1 MDIRVITPEFSA
13 APQIEATDLPA
24 IADAG
29 YKTLICNR
37 PDGEAPDQTGSDEM
51 AAAAKAA
58 GLTFHLVPFAGM
70 ISPETQAAFDA
81 VMDSAEGPV
90 LAYCRSGTRSTT
102 IWALSM
108 ARSTESDALISAAA
122 GGGYDLAPMKPMM
135 DARRG

>member
-13 APQIEATDLPA
+13 APQIDAADVPA
-24 IADAG
+24 IAEAG

-37 PDGEAPDQTGSDEM
+37 PDGEAPGQCDCDAIG
-51 AAAAKAA
+51 AAAKAA
-58 GLTFHLVPFAGM
+58 GLAFHVVPFAGS
-70 ISPETQAAFDA
+70 IAPETLSAFDA
-81 VMDSAEGPV
+81 VMDAAEAPV

-108 ARSTESDALISAAA
+108 ARSTDAAALITAAA
-122 GGGYDLAPMKPMM
+122 GGGYDLGPMKPML